1 MNRNI
6 RNIAIIAHVDHGKTT
21 LVDALLR
28 QSGVF
33 RDNQH
38 VDTCVMDSMDL
49 ERERGIT
56 ILSKNTAVVFKGIK
70 VNIVDT
76 PGHADFSGEVERVL
90 GMVDGCLLIVDAFEG
105 PMPQTRYVLR
115 KALEQGL
122 KPIVVVNKIDRPG
135 CRPVEV
141 VDMVLDLFIDLGADD
156 HQIEFP
162 VIFASGIN
170 GTSALKHDD
179 PATDMRPLFEAILK
193 HVPAPAGDS
202 FKPLQLQVT
211 TLDYSEYLGRIVIG
225 RIHHGTISAGQ
236 QCALLTAD
244 GGLAKGKVVKLF
256 TFSGLKRI
264 ETETATAG
272 DIVAVAGFPE
282 ANIGE
287 TIADADDPNALP
299 LITIDEPTLQM
310 TFSINDSP
318 FAGREG
324 KFVTSRHL
332 RDRLLRELL
341 SNVALR
347 VEDTDTPDRLLVS
360 GRGELHLGIL
370 VETMR
375 REGYEFQISKP
386 RVIFKTIG
394 GQQFEPFELLNVD
407 VPDANSGVVIEAL
420 GKRRGELA
428 RMESDGSRTLLEFLI
443 PARGLLGFRTEF
455 IRMTRGTGTMNHSF
469 FEYKPFSGEIGQ
481 QRNGVLVAWE
491 EGEAT
496 AYALGNLEG
505 RGIFFIKPGIK
516 VYGGMIVGENNRVQD
531 LEINVCKAKK
541 LTNIRAA
548 SGDELVRLHTP
559 MEMNLERAM
568 EYINEDELIEVTPQ
582 SIRLRKGIW
591 RGRGSRL

>member
-33 RDNQH
+33 RENQH
-38 VDTCVMDSMDL
+38 VDACVMDSLDL

-56 ILSKNTAVVFKGIK
+56 ILSKNTAVDYKGIK
-70 VNIVDT
+70 INIVDT

-141 VDMVLDLFIDLGADD
+141 VDLVLDLFIDLGADD
-156 HQIEFP
+156 DQIEFP
-162 VIFASGIN
+162 VVFASGIS
-170 GTSALKHDD
+170 GTATLDIAQD
-179 PATDMRPLFEAILK
+179 GTDMRALFESILK
-193 HVPAPAGDS
+193 NVPAPAGDS
-202 FKPLQLQVT
+202 FRPLQLQVT
-211 TLDYSEYLGRIVIG
+211 TLDYSEYLGRVIIG
-225 RIHHGTISAGQ
+225 RIHHGTISAGE
-236 QCALLTAD
+236 QCVLLRSD
-244 GGLAKGKVVKLF
+244 GTTTKAKVTKLF
-256 TFSGLKRI
+256 TFSGLKRL
-264 ETETATAG
+264 EAEKATAG
-272 DIVAVAGFPE
+272 DLVAVAGFPD
-282 ANIGE
+282 ANIGD
-287 TIADADDPNALP
+287 TIADAEDPNPLP
-299 LITIDEPTLQM
+299 LIKVDEPTLQM
-310 TFSINDSP
+310 TFSVNDSP

-332 RDRLLRELL
+332 RDRLRRELL

-347 VEDTDTPDRLLVS
+347 VEDTESADRFLVS

-386 RVIFKTIG
+386 SVIFKTINE
-394 GQQFEPFELLNVD
+394 QTYEPYELLTLD
-407 VPDANSGVVIEAL
+407 VPDEYAGTVIEAL
-420 GKRRGELA
+420 GRRRGELQ
-428 RMESDGSRTLLEFLI
+428 RMESDGSRTNLEFLV
-443 PARGLLGFRTEF
+443 PARGLLGFRGDF
-455 IRMTRGTGTMNHSF
+455 IRMTRGNGTMHHSF
-469 FEYKPFSGEIGQ
+469 FEYKTYGGDIGT

-496 AYALGNLEG
+496 AYALGNLED
-505 RGIFFIKPGIK
+505 RGQFFIKPGVK
-516 VYGGMIVGENNRVQD
+516 VYGGMIVGENNRLQD

-541 LTNIRAA
+541 LTNMRAA
-548 SGDELVRLHTP
+548 SGEELVRLHTP
-559 MEMNLERAM
+559 IEMTLERAM

-582 SIRLRKGIW
+582 SIRLRKQKLA
-591 RGRGSRL
+591 RTR

>member
-6 RNIAIIAHVDHGKTT
+6 RNVAIIAHVDHGKTT
-21 LVDALLR
+21 IVDTLLR

-33 RDNQH
+33 RENQH
-38 VDTCVMDSMDL
+38 LQDCVMDSMDL

-56 ILSKNTAVVFKGIK
+56 ILSKNTAVEFRGIK
-70 VNIVDT
+70 INIVDT

-122 KPIVVVNKIDRPG
+122 QPIVVVNKIDRAG
-135 CRPVEV
+135 CRPIDV

-156 HQIEFP
+156 DQIEFP
-162 VIFASGIN
+162 VVFASGIE
-170 GTSALKHDD
+170 GVSKLLMTDE
-179 PATDMRPLFEAILK
+179 ATDMRPLFEAILK
-193 HVPAPAGDS
+193 HVPAPAGDA

-211 TLDYSEYLGRIVIG
+211 TLDYSDYLGRIIIG
-225 RIHHGTISAGQ
+225 RIHHGKISAGE
-236 QCALLTAD
+236 QCILLRSD
-244 GGLAKGKVVKLF
+244 GTTSRGKVVKLF

-264 ETETATAG
+264 ETPVATAG
-272 DIVAVAGFPE
+272 DLVAVSGFSD
-282 ANIGE
+282 ANIGD
-287 TIADADDPNALP
+287 TIADADDPNPLP
-299 LITIDEPTLQM
+299 LIKVDEPTLQM
-310 TFSINDSP
+310 TFSVNNSP

-332 RDRLLRELL
+332 RDRLNKELE

-347 VEDTDTPDRLLVS
+347 VDETDSTDSFLVS

-386 RVIFKTIG
+386 QVILKEIQG
-394 GQQFEPFELLNVD
+394 KAFEPFELLMID
-407 VPDANSGVVIEAL
+407 VPDEYSGTIIEAI
-420 GKRRGELA
+420 GRRRGELQ
-428 RMESDGSRTLLEFLI
+428 RMESDGSRTALEFI
-443 PARGLLGFRTEF
+443 VPARGLLGFRGDC
-455 IRMTRGTGTMNHSF
+455 IRMTRGTGIMNHSF
-469 FEYKPFSGEIGQ
+469 FEYQPLSGDISG

-496 AYALGNLEG
+496 AYAMAALED
-505 RGIFFIKPGIK
+505 RGFFFIRPGVK
-516 VYGGMIVGENNRVQD
+516 VYGGMIVGEHSRLQD

-541 LTNIRAA
+541 LTNMRAA
-548 SGDELVRLHTP
+548 GGDELVRLHTP
-559 MEMNLERAM
+559 VEMTLERAM
-568 EYINEDELIEVTPQ
+568 EYITDDELIEVTPQ
-582 SIRLRKGIW
+582 SVRLRKLKLGN
-591 RGRGSRL
+591 GRR